1 MATTILVV
9 QMDKRRE
16 TAVDVQGILTEFG
29 CSVKTRLGIHDG
41 VVDKCSDH
49 GLIILELAGDKKEH
63 QALEKRLKA
72 LRGVKVKAIS
82 IPL

>member
-16 TAVDVQGILTEFG
+16 TAVEVQGILTEFG

-49 GLIILELAGDKKEH
+49 GLIILELAGVKKEH
-63 QALEKRLKA
+63 QALEKRLTA
-72 LRGVKVKAIS
+72 LRGVKANAIS